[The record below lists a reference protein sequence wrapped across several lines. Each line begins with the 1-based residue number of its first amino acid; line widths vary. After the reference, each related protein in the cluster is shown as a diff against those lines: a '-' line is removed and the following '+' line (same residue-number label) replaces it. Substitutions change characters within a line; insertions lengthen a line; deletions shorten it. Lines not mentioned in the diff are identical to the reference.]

1 MKGLRTIF
9 YIFLIAGMVLV
20 FYSLTIPKYIDDNR
34 RQALIDMYYQGK
46 ITKDV
51 YYQKMSQITT
61 SKVLITD
68 IANGFVSFSLFGIVL
83 SFISKV
89 KEWKELKELKTQ
101 NKLTTFI
108 MANSAWLLLVP
119 NTFFYYYYRSC
130 RGDYPPFADS
140 IGIPI
145 MQQIAVILFML
156 FPLNLFL
163 LVCLYKSNLPT
174 KLLIRPSIYKR
185 TNILWNLFFF
195 FFLLLDMVCLI
206 LFIID
211 GDHISIM
218 VSMFF
223 LYILLSLRAGKL
235 NYIEN
240 VQNIL
245 NPNEPSQKSVS
256 PTK

>member
-1 MKGLRTIF
+1 MKGPRTIF
-9 YIFLIAGMVLV
+9 YVLLIVGVVLV
-20 FYSLTIPKYIDDNR
+20 FYSLTIPKYTDENR
-34 RQALIDMYYQGK
+34 HQALIDMYYEGK

-51 YYQKMSQITT
+51 YCQKMSQITT

-68 IANGFVSFSLFGIVL
+68 ISNGIVSFSLFGLVL
-83 SFISKV
+83 SVISKV
-89 KEWKELKELKTQ
+89 KEWKDLKKLKTQ
-101 NKLTTFI
+101 NKFKTFI
-108 MANSAWLLLVP
+108 MANIAWLLLIP
-119 NTFFYYYYRSC
+119 NTFFYYYYRSL

-145 MQQIAVILFML
+145 MQQTAFILFML
-156 FPLNLFL
+156 VPLNLFL

-174 KLLIRPSIYKR
+174 KLLMRPSIYKR
-185 TNILWNLFFF
+185 TNILWNVFFCVV
-195 FFLLLDMVCLI
+195 LLLDMVCLI
-206 LFIID
+206 LFIVD

-245 NPNEPSQKSVS
+245 TPNQTE
-256 PTK
+256 